1 MIPRPPRT
9 TLTDTHLPYTTF
21 FRSRRRHHHRR
32 IDSRK
37 SLNPLLGWRP
47 LALCLADHA
56 HDARERRIRGGPG
69 RDDFESAH
77 AIDGPGKDRCALCD
91 GDGDALTCNRGLID
105 RRSEEHTSELQSLMR
120 ISYAVFCLK
129 KKTN

>member
-1 MIPRPPRT
+1 MLRSHPRFTLTYTLFPFT
-9 TLTDTHLPYTTF
+9 TL
-21 FRSRRRHHHRR
+21 FRS
-32 IDSRK
+32 
-37 SLNPLLGWRP
+37 WRP

-105 RRSEEHTSELQSLMR
+105 RTRSGNHVTVERNLATWRNDHVRSDRNVCKDRKSTRLNSSH
-120 ISYAVFCLK
+120 
-129 KKTN
+129 